1 MIIYEYICLRDA
13 FLELKMGIVEM
24 GFIFS
29 LRFRCNFFRHT
40 DFLRFKISKFF
51 FKKIQILGIIEKR
64 IVCFL
69 VYLFL
74 EVFFIESAK
83 RMCICDYVKNRIGTC
98 KKCVFWCEK
107 GYKQIIALSSPKTY
121 CFCDALLFITK
132 PP

>member
-13 FLELKMGIVEM
+13 FLELKMGIVEV

-29 LRFRCNFFRHT
+29 LRFRCNFFRDT

-64 IVCFL
+64 IGCFL

-74 EVFFIESAK
+74 EVFLLKVRKECVYVTMSKIALVL
-83 RMCICDYVKNRIGTC
+83 VKNVYFDV
-98 KKCVFWCEK
+98 KK
-107 GYKQIIALSSPKTY
+107 GISR
-121 CFCDALLFITK
+121 LLH
-132 PP
+132 